1 MPTNAARWI
10 LIAGAAGIL
19 LVIAVIFYGLRSRKV
34 PRGFDIL
41 PPNASDKSPDE
52 R

>member
-1 MPTNAARWI
+1 MPTTAARLI
-10 LIAGAAGIL
+10 LIAGVAGIV

-41 PPNASDKSPDE
+41 PPTAERDPDQHD
-52 R
+52 